1 MVDDLFDI
9 VAGRSDDKASTA
21 PSAAASGATS
31 EASTDAPGE
40 GSGDGSGDAPPDLI
54 LRLHVHPGAG
64 RTAVVGRHGDA
75 LKVKVGAPPA
85 DGRANAA
92 VLALVAET
100 LGINETQVELSSG
113 ASSRSK
119 RVRIRGV
126 EADDLRRALQLAV
139 AGGNSSGGSG
149 VRPATH

>member
-9 VAGRSDDKASTA
+9 
-21 PSAAASGATS
+21 AAA
-31 EASTDAPGE
+31 
-40 GSGDGSGDAPPDLI
+40 GDSDAPPDLI

-92 VLALVAET
+92 VVTLVAET
-100 LGINETQVELSSG
+100 LGIPAGQVELTAG

-126 EADDLRRALQLAV
+126 EAEDLRRALQLAV
-139 AGGNSSGGSG
+139 AGGNAGGGSG
-149 VRPATH
+149 VRPATY

>member
-9 VAGRSDDKASTA
+9 
-21 PSAAASGATS
+21 AAA
-31 EASTDAPGE
+31 E
-40 GSGDGSGDAPPDLI
+40 GDEPPDVI

-92 VLALVAET
+92 VLSLVAET
-100 LGINETQVELSSG
+100 LGVPPAQVELVGG
-113 ASSRSK
+113 ASSRAK
-119 RVRIRGV
+119 RVRVKGV
-126 EADDLRRALQLAV
+126 DLEDLRRVLQRVVADGN
-139 AGGNSSGGSG
+139 AGGGAG
-149 VRPATH
+149 VRPSTR

>member
-9 VAGRSDDKASTA
+9 
-21 PSAAASGATS
+21 AAAEG
-31 EASTDAPGE
+31 DAK
-40 GSGDGSGDAPPDLI
+40 APPDLI

-92 VLALVAET
+92 VVGLVAET
-100 LGINETQVELSSG
+100 LGIPLSQVELAG
-113 ASSRSK
+113 GEASRSK
-119 RVRIRGV
+119 RVRVKGV
-126 EADDLRRALQLAV
+126 DIDDLRRILQRVVADGN
-139 AGGNSSGGSG
+139 AGGGTG
-149 VRPATH
+149 VRPSTR

>member
-9 VAGRSDDKASTA
+9 AGT
-21 PSAAASGATS
+21 
-31 EASTDAPGE
+31 GE
-40 GSGDGSGDAPPDLI
+40 GDAPPDLI

-64 RTAVVGRHGDA
+64 RTAIVGRHGDA

-92 VLALVAET
+92 VVALVAET
-100 LGINETQVELSSG
+100 LGVEAAQVELTSG

-126 EADDLRRALQLAV
+126 DAEDLRRALQLAV
-139 AGGNSSGGSG
+139 AGGNAGGGSG
-149 VRPATH
+149 VRPAAH